1 MSLGLDL
8 DKHVT
13 PVAMFILCPHYTQS
27 FLLFNII
34 LLFTGH
40 GKELCKHRD

>member
-8 DKHVT
+8 DKHVA
-13 PVAMFILCPHYTQS
+13 PVAMFRLRPHDTKS